1 MEGRP
6 GPEFDLLMFT
16 IRASRSAKLLEPSCE
31 FITRTEATAD
41 MGELYY

>member
-6 GPEFDLLMFT
+6 GPEFDLLMFI
-16 IRASRSAKLLEPSCE
+16 IRASRSARLLEPFREST
-31 FITRTEATAD
+31 TRTEATAD